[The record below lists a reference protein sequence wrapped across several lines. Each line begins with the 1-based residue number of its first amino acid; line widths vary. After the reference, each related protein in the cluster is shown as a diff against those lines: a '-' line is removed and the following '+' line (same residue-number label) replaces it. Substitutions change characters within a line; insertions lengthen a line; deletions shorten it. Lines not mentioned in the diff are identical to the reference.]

1 MVSIIIKT
9 LTQAAMWANEGRQKL
24 AACVGVIGF
33 VVAPYSYA
41 GPTDFNLNFQATAP
55 IWSETNT
62 TGSCPLAA
70 ATCVGADFGNGD
82 PTPFQETV
90 EQVGSSYYFHV
101 IVGDPSLG
109 FAIESYTPYNG
120 GPNLVTN
127 GTIPDGGGA
136 FSPTAG
142 GNETAYMAT
151 PPTTYAPAG
160 IGVSTS
166 AFMTSSTN
174 MVYPLG
180 VSGDPTLTQHIS
192 GSGTADPSKTVFRM
206 VMTDQKGDMSMEVVK
221 PFLDKKPMISQTVQS
236 PDGQMTSSF
245 VADMTAISYSDMN
258 TPATIVNNLKIQD
271 PTAGSTL
278 GSAADFSMALAQ
290 HPDVTAGRFTYDP
303 TGEGWNSASGWDSAN
318 SSYTPGTYAYFDSG
332 GFNPLTFDWASQF
345 HYDENRLACSR
356 PGSNST
362 ASVNN
367 GVRGLQ
373 NGGTSCPG
381 AP

>member
-9 LTQAAMWANEGRQKL
+9 LTQATMWAEEGRRKL
-24 AACVGVIGF
+24 AACVA
-33 VVAPYSYA
+33 VAALATTLPA
-41 GPTDFNLNFQATAP
+41 FAVDFSLNFQANAP

-70 ATCVGADFGNGD
+70 ATCVGHDFGNGD
-82 PTPFQETV
+82 PTPFQLTV
-90 EQVGSSYYFHV
+90 EQVGTSYYFHT
-101 IVGDPSLG
+101 IVGDPALG
-109 FAIESYTPYNG
+109 FAVESYTPYNG
-120 GPNLVTN
+120 GPNLLTQ

-136 FSPTAG
+136 FSPAGG
-142 GNETAYMAT
+142 GNETAFMAT
-151 PPTTYAPAG
+151 PPTSYNTPA
-160 IGVSTS
+160 IGTSTS

-192 GSGTADPSKTVFRM
+192 GSGTTDPTKTVFRM
-206 VMTDQKGDMSMEVVK
+206 VMTDAKGDMSMEVVK

-236 PDGQMTSSF
+236 PDGVMSSSF
-245 VADMTAISYSDMN
+245 VVDMTAISYNDMN
-258 TPATIVNNLKIQD
+258 TPATIVNNTKIQD

-290 HPDVTAGRFTYDP
+290 HPDVTAGRFIYTP
-303 TGEGWNSASGWDSAN
+303 GAGWNSASGWDSAN
-318 SSYTPGTYAYFDSG
+318 SSFTPGQYTYFDTG

-362 ASVNN
+362 AGVNN